1 MSSFNL
7 GRHKR
12 WRDNQ
17 LPDKTTKVEAYPHGG
32 KATTFNYDEWLARQ
46 PKEDNTRMAGDAL
59 ENAADNIIA
68 ELRGERDDSVIQN
81 AMDDLYSLRE
91 INKDID
97 SRWNT
102 AASQAGLSREDM
114 LKASN
119 IADNDIQLVG
129 NISSNVP
136 EALSV
141 EYDSGSYGGKRV
153 RNETRFHTKFEPNP
167 VTGQMDVVPFVAKG
181 ETNPLIT
188 EFGLVGDGL
197 GQGATEGMDSDE
209 FLGKRI
215 LQLIGMEPTRNNNSR
230 KTAVDLVDAGGKK
243 VDVEILKTGDLKQGR
258 GVGMQVYTQVSPM
271 HMTDGRPS
279 TKAESQRMAR
289 AQVEDMEPI
298 IKQKMI
304 DDNLSLVD
312 AVDALTAEGYL
323 SNAYGNDAPYLGKL
337 FKEGGKYA
345 DNIVY
350 PVMTNDNAFNNM
362 RSSNFYKNPRGLVQP
377 LEGAYYGDVRAA
389 ADLLNSMSGRQAANS
404 VSVRPLAGNDNRTPS
419 GKLYLQ
425 VPTSKR
431 DVVRR
436 AEELNPAVQQLYKN
450 QQKKTPR

>member
-1 MSSFNL
+1 MSRFDVA
-7 GRHKR
+7 RHNR
-12 WRDNQ
+12 WRNNQ
-17 LPDKTTKVEAYPHGG
+17 LPDRDKKVPNVGRPTEG
-32 KATTFNYDEWLARQ
+32 FNYEEWLSRQ
-46 PKEDNTRMAGDAL
+46 PKEDNSRMAGDAL
-59 ENAADNIIA
+59 EITADDIIS

-97 SRWNT
+97 SRWGA
-102 AASQAGLSREDM
+102 AASQAGLSKEEM
-114 LKASN
+114 LNASN
-119 IADNDIQLVG
+119 IVDNDIQLVG

-141 EYDSGSYGGKRV
+141 LYNNGSYGGNRV
-153 RNETRFHTKFEPNP
+153 RNETRLHTKFEPNP

-181 ETNPLIT
+181 ETTPLIT

-215 LQLIGMEPTRNNNSR
+215 LQLLGMEPQQNNSAK
-230 KTAVDLVDAGGKK
+230 KTAVDLIDAGGRK

-258 GVGMQVYTQVSPM
+258 GVGMQVYTQVSPQ
-271 HMTDGRPS
+271 HMTDSNPS
-279 TKAESQRMAR
+279 NKAESLRMAG
-289 AQVEDMEPI
+289 AQVNDMEPI

-304 DDNLSLVD
+304 DDDLSLID
-312 AVDALTAEGYL
+312 AVNALTDEGYL
-323 SNAYGNDAPYLGKL
+323 SNAYGNDAPYEGKL

-350 PVMTNDNAFNNM
+350 PVMTNENAFNNL
-362 RSSNFYKNPRGLVQP
+362 RSSNFYQNPRGLVQP

-389 ADLLNSMSGRQAANS
+389 ADLLKSLTGKQAANS
-404 VSVRPLAGNDNRTPS
+404 TSVRPLAGNDNRTPS

-425 VPTSKR
+425 VPTSER
-431 DVVRR
+431 SVVRR
-436 AEELNPAVQQLYKN
+436 VEDLSPAVQQLYRD

>member
-1 MSSFNL
+1 
-7 GRHKR
+7 
-12 WRDNQ
+12 
-17 LPDKTTKVEAYPHGG
+17 
-32 KATTFNYDEWLARQ
+32 
-46 PKEDNTRMAGDAL
+46 MAGEVLDGL
-59 ENAADNIIA
+59 DKIIN

-97 SRWNT
+97 SRWSA

-119 IADNDIQLVG
+119 IANNDIQLVG

-141 EYDSGSYGGKRV
+141 NYDSGSYGGKQV

-167 VTGQMDVVPFVAKG
+167 VTGQPDVVPFIAKG
-181 ETNPLIT
+181 EDKPLIT

-197 GQGATEGMDSDE
+197 GDGATEGMDSDE

-215 LQLIGMEPTRNNNSR
+215 LQLLGMEPQRNNSAR

-258 GVGMQVYTQVSPM
+258 GVGMQVYTQVSPQS
-271 HMTDGRPS
+271 MTNSRPYN
-279 TKAESQRMAR
+279 KAESLQMAR
-289 AQVEDMEPI
+289 EQVRDMEPI

-304 DDNLSLVD
+304 DENLSMVD
-312 AVDALTAEGYL
+312 AVNALADEGYL
-323 SNAYGNDAPYLGKL
+323 SNAYGNDAPYEGKL

-350 PVMTNDNAFNNM
+350 PVMTNDDAFNNM
-362 RSSNFYKNPRGLVQP
+362 RSSNFYQNPRGLVQP
-377 LEGAYYGDVRAA
+377 LAGAYYGDISAA
-389 ADLLNSMSGRQAANS
+389 TDLLNSQVGSKAASNM
-404 VSVRPLAGNDNRTPS
+404 SVRPLAGNDNRTPS

-425 VPTSKR
+425 VPTSER
-431 DVVRR
+431 NVVRR
-436 AEELNPAVQQLYKN
+436 AEELNPAVQQLFRN

>member
-1 MSSFNL
+1 MSRFDVA
-7 GRHKR
+7 RHNR
-12 WRDNQ
+12 RRNNQ
-17 LPDKTTKVEAYPHGG
+17 LPDKDKKVPNVGRPTEG
-32 KATTFNYDEWLARQ
+32 FNYEEWLARQ
-46 PKEDNTRMAGDAL
+46 PKEDNSRMAGDAL
-59 ENAADNIIA
+59 EITAHDIIS
-68 ELRGERDDSVIQN
+68 ELRGELDDSIIQN

-97 SRWNT
+97 SRWGA
-102 AASQAGLSREDM
+102 AASQAGLSREEM
-114 LKASN
+114 LNASN
-119 IADNDIQLVG
+119 IVDNDIQLVG
-129 NISSNVP
+129 NISSKVP

-141 EYDSGSYGGKRV
+141 LYNNGSYGGNRV
-153 RNETRFHTKFEPNP
+153 RNETRLHTKFEPNP

-181 ETNPLIT
+181 ETAPLIT

-197 GQGATEGMDSDE
+197 GQEATEGMDSDE

-215 LQLIGMEPTRNNNSR
+215 LQLMGMEPQRNNSDK

-258 GVGMQVYTQVSPM
+258 GVGMQVYTQVSPQ
-271 HMTDGRPS
+271 HMTDGNPS
-279 TKAESQRMAR
+279 TKAESLRMAV
-289 AQVEDMEPI
+289 AQVNDMEPI

-304 DDNLSLVD
+304 DDDLSLVD
-312 AVDALTAEGYL
+312 AVNALTDEGYL
-323 SNAYGNDAPYLGKL
+323 SNAYGNDAPYEGKL

-350 PVMTNDNAFNNM
+350 PVMTNENAFNNL
-362 RSSNFYKNPRGLVQP
+362 RSSNFYQNPRGLVQP

-389 ADLLNSMSGRQAANS
+389 ADLLKSLSGKQAADNM
-404 VSVRPLAGNDNRTPS
+404 SVRPLAGNDNRTPS

-436 AEELNPAVQQLYKN
+436 AEELNPAVQQLFRN